1 MALIPH
7 TSIEP
12 APAVAYRVITLCADG
27 NVLATHPLSASSDE
41 EAAQLA
47 SALAADRAIELWDG
61 LRFIEHFEPK
71 KSFRQRPGEP
81 FHLTRANSM

>member
-12 APAVAYRVITLCADG
+12 APAVAYRAITLCPDG
-27 NVLATHPLSASSDE
+27 NVLATHPLSAGSDE

-47 SALAADRAIELWDG
+47 SALVEDRAIELWDG

-71 KSFRQRPGEP
+71 KGFRQRTREP
-81 FHLTRANSM
+81 FHLARANSL